1 MEALYGKN
9 WRSFAIEQK
18 KCTYRQQSAPFGK
31 SLKVCYQS
39 PSWGW
44 APFGKFSFHRIFSKN
59 WPSMVNQR
67 EPYKKWQCYNLVLF

>member
-39 PSWGW
+39 PLLGVGAFWEIQF
-44 APFGKFSFHRIFSKN
+44 PQNI
-59 WPSMVNQR
+59 
-67 EPYKKWQCYNLVLF
+67 